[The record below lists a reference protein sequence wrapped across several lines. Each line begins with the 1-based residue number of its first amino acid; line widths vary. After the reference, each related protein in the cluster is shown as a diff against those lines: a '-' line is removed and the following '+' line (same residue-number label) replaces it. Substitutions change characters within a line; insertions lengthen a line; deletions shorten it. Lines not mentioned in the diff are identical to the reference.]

1 MPSSLETLSNDLVA
15 AVDQVAPSVVAVHA
29 RRRIPSTGVLWR
41 AGVVVAAD
49 HTVRTDDEVT
59 ITLAHGNEAR
69 GQVVGRDPTTDLCA
83 LKLAGGQASSATRVA
98 TIDESPVRVGLLAMT
113 VGRPGREVT
122 AAMGIVSA
130 AGPAWRTPSGGR
142 LDQFIHLDVAV
153 YDGYSGSPLVT
164 ASGRVAGICTSG
176 LARGAP
182 LVVPAATVSRVVDGL
197 VAHGGVTRR
206 GFLGVG
212 TQLVPLPEA
221 IRQQL
226 KPIGDRVPATGLM
239 IVSVQ
244 PGTSADRAGML
255 LGDVLIGL
263 GDEAIED
270 PGDVLAALGPESVG
284 RELRATVI
292 RAGRPMTLTVSV
304 TAHPSRS

>member
-1 MPSSLETLSNDLVA
+1 MPSSLEALSNDLVS
-15 AVDQVAPSVVAVHA
+15 AVEQVGPSVVAVHA
-29 RRRIPSTGVLWR
+29 RRRIPSTGVLWQ

-49 HTVRTDDEVT
+49 HTVRTDDEVA
-59 ITLAHGNEAR
+59 ITLADGSEAR
-69 GQVVGRDPTTDLCA
+69 GQVAGRDPTTDLCV
-83 LKLAGGQASSATRVA
+83 LKLAAGASAAGRPA
-98 TIDESPVRVGLLAMT
+98 TIDDNPVRVGLLALT
-113 VGRPGREVT
+113 VGRPGREAT

-130 AGPAWRTPSGGR
+130 AGPAWRTASGGR
-142 LDQFIHLDVAV
+142 VDQFIHLDVSI
-153 YDGYSGSPLVT
+153 YDGFSGSPLVT

-182 LVVPAATVSRVVDGL
+182 LVVPAATVRRVVDGL
-197 VAHGGVTRR
+197 LAHGGVTRR

-212 TQLVPLPEA
+212 TQLVPLPDA

-226 KPIGDRVPATGLM
+226 NPIGGRVPNSGLM

-244 PGTSADRAGML
+244 PGTSADRGGML

-270 PGDVLAALGPESVG
+270 PRDVLAALGPESVG

-292 RAGRPMTLTVSV
+292 RAGRTLTLPVTVS
-304 TAHPSRS
+304 AHPSRS

>member
-1 MPSSLETLSNDLVA
+1 MPTSLETLSNDLVA
-15 AVDQVAPSVVAVHA
+15 AVDQVAPAVVAVHA
-29 RRRIPSTGVLWR
+29 RRRIPSTGVLWQP
-41 AGVVVAAD
+41 GVIVAAD

-59 ITLAHGNEAR
+59 ITLAGGAEAR
-69 GQVVGRDPTTDLCA
+69 AQVAGRDPTTDLCA
-83 LKLAGGQASSATRVA
+83 LKLAAGSAAAGSRTA
-98 TIDESPVRVGLLAMT
+98 TIDETPMRVGLLAMT
-113 VGRPGREVT
+113 LGRPGRDVT

-130 AGPAWRTPSGGR
+130 AGPAWRTSSGGR
-142 LDQFIHLDVAV
+142 IDQFIHLDISI
-153 YDGYSGSPLVT
+153 YDGFSGSPLAT
-164 ASGRVAGICTSG
+164 PSGRVAGICTSG

-182 LVVPAATVSRVVDGL
+182 LVVPAATVRRVVNGL
-197 VAHGGVTRR
+197 LAHGGVTRR

-244 PGTSADRAGML
+244 PGTSADRGGML
-255 LGDVLIGL
+255 LGDVLVGL

-284 RELRATVI
+284 RELRATLI
-292 RAGRPMTLTVSV
+292 RAGRAMTLTVTVS
-304 TAHPSRS
+304 AQ

>member
-15 AVDQVAPSVVAVHA
+15 AVDQVGPSVVAVHA
-29 RRRIPSTGVLWR
+29 RRRIPSTGVIWR
-41 AGVVVAAD
+41 SGVVVAAD
-49 HTVRTDDEVT
+49 HTVRTDDEVAV
-59 ITLAHGNEAR
+59 TLANGVEAR
-69 GQVVGRDPTTDLCA
+69 GQVAGRDPTTDLCV
-83 LKLAGGQASSATRVA
+83 LKLTGGQAGAASRAA
-98 TIDESPVRVGLLAMT
+98 TIDETPVRVGLLAMT
-113 VGRPGREVT
+113 VGRPGRDVT

-142 LDQFIHLDVAV
+142 LDQFIHLDVSV

-197 VAHGGVTRR
+197 VVHGGVTRR

-212 TQLVPLPEA
+212 TQLVPLPEP

-226 KPIGDRVPATGLM
+226 KPIGDRVPTTGLM

-244 PGTSADRAGML
+244 PGTSADRGGML

-292 RAGRPMTLTVSV
+292 RAGRPMTLMVTVS
-304 TAHPSRS
+304 AHPSRS

>member
-1 MPSSLETLSNDLVA
+1 MPNSLESLSNDLVA
-15 AVDQVAPSVVAVHA
+15 AVDEVAPAVVAVHA
-29 RRRIPSTGVLWR
+29 RRRIPSTGVLWQ
-41 AGVVVAAD
+41 AGVIVAAD
-49 HTVRTDDEVT
+49 HTVRTDDEVA
-59 ITLAHGNEAR
+59 ITLADGSEVR
-69 GQVVGRDPTTDLCA
+69 GQVAGRDPTTDLCV
-83 LKLAGGQASSATRVA
+83 LKLAAGSSAAASRPA
-98 TIDESPVRVGLLAMT
+98 TIDETPVRVGLLALT

-130 AGPAWRTPSGGR
+130 AGPAWRTANGGR
-142 LDQFIHLDVAV
+142 VDQFIHLDISI

-164 ASGRVAGICTSG
+164 ALGQVAGICTSG

-182 LVVPAATVSRVVDGL
+182 LVVPAATVHRVVDSL
-197 VAHGGVTRR
+197 LAHGGVTRR

-212 TQLVPLPEA
+212 TQLVPLPDS

-226 KPIGDRVPATGLM
+226 KPIGGRVPTTGLM

-244 PGTSADRAGML
+244 AGTSADRGGML

-270 PGDVLAALGPESVG
+270 PRDVLAALGPESVG

-292 RAGRPMTLTVSV
+292 RAGRAMTLTVTVS
-304 TAHPSRS
+304 AHPPRS